1 MEDEDGKTH
10 IVEEYIRKVNTTDI
24 GRGKTF
30 LDSPFLNEKYES
42 KVVVQDT
49 PNLLVGWSK
58 EDTRNRKQVIRMV
71 GYDPFGYEKEE
82 NQKMLYKDL
91 LGMLEQGMEQ
101 DQVKLQAAIQI
112 VVSFLK
118 VREMNEEYR
127 RRQNA
132 NAGVNELK
140 ALADLKAKELKSI
153 TDFSRDNGFSERFA
167 TAKAKGENTFTGI
180 MNKMNE
186 QKYEDALLNKY
197 NIETSETIQQAAN
210 ASFKAIF
217 NQLSLGES
225 DVWKIAQEQ
234 LQELLKLRKENSKL
248 QEEIR
253 LVKYDLAKTS
263 LEARAKEQGIQVDE
277 VDSDIEDEER

>member
-1 MEDEDGKTH
+1 
-10 IVEEYIRKVNTTDI
+10 
-24 GRGKTF
+24 
-30 LDSPFLNEKYES
+30 
-42 KVVVQDT
+42 
-49 PNLLVGWSK
+49 
-58 EDTRNRKQVIRMV
+58 
-71 GYDPFGYEKEE
+71 
-82 NQKMLYKDL
+82 
-91 LGMLEQGMEQ
+91 
-101 DQVKLQAAIQI
+101 
-112 VVSFLK
+112 
-118 VREMNEEYR
+118 
-127 RRQNA
+127 
-132 NAGVNELK
+132 
-140 ALADLKAKELKSI
+140 
-153 TDFSRDNGFSERFA
+153 
-167 TAKAKGENTFTGI
+167 

-253 LVKYDLAKTS
+253 LVKYDLAKVS